1 MTILLNK
8 KTRVC
13 VQGITGGAGAVH
25 TRKMIEAGTNVVS
38 GVTPGKGGAT
48 FDDRIPIFDTVV
60 QAKERSGA
68 NASVI
73 FVPAAYAA
81 DTIMDAA
88 YAGMELV
95 VCVTEGI
102 PAVDMVKVRSFI
114 KQTGT
119 QLIGPNC
126 PGIIAPTVKQN
137 LGIIPYHIAA
147 SGRVGV
153 ISRSGTL
160 TYEAMSQL
168 TSLGIGQSTC
178 IGIGGDPIGG
188 MDFVDCL
195 KLFEED
201 ADTDAVVMIGEIGG
215 VAEEEAAEFIS
226 SNVEI
231 PVVAFIA
238 GSSAPPGK
246 RMGHAGAIISG
257 GKGTAAAKIRAL
269 EKAGVVVASSPAEIG
284 KTLLATGMAPSIVP
298 GPVVSK

>member
-8 KTRVC
+8 KTKVC

-25 TRKMIEAGTNVVS
+25 ARKMIESGTNIVS
-38 GVTPGKGGAT
+38 GVTPGKGGAL
-48 FDDRIPIFDTVV
+48 FDDKIPVFDTVV
-60 QAKERSGA
+60 HAREHSGA

-73 FVPAAYAA
+73 FVPAAFAA

-88 YAGMELV
+88 YAGIELV

-119 QLIGPNC
+119 LLIGPNC
-126 PGIIAPTVKQN
+126 PGVIAPTVKQN
-137 LGIIPYHIAA
+137 LGIIPHQIAS

-160 TYEAMSQL
+160 TYEAMAQL
-168 TSLGIGQSTC
+168 TRLGIGQSTC

-195 KLFEED
+195 KHFEDD

-215 VAEEEAAEFIS
+215 SAEEEAAEYIS

-238 GSSAPPGK
+238 GATAPPGK

-257 GKGTAAAKIRAL
+257 GKGTAAAKIKSL
-269 EKAGVVVASSPAEIG
+269 EKAGVLIAPSPACIG
-284 KTLLATGMAPSIVP
+284 ETLAATGVL
-298 GPVVSK
+298 

>member
-25 TRKMIEAGTNVVS
+25 TRRMLEAGTNIVA
-38 GVTPGKGGAT
+38 GVTPGKGGAM
-48 FDDRIPIFDTVV
+48 FDERIPVFDTVV
-60 QAKERSGA
+60 RAREQTGA
-68 NASVI
+68 NAAVI
-73 FVPAAYAA
+73 FVPAAFAA

-88 YAGMELV
+88 YAGVELV
-95 VCVTEGI
+95 VCITEGI

-114 KQTGT
+114 QQTGT
-119 QLIGPNC
+119 RLIGPNC
-126 PGIIAPTVKQN
+126 PGLIAPTVRQN
-137 LGIIPYHIAA
+137 LGIIPAHIAL

-168 TSLGIGQSTC
+168 TALGIGQSTC

-226 SNVEI
+226 SEVEK

-238 GSSAPPGK
+238 GTSAPPGK

-257 GKGTAAAKIRAL
+257 GRGTARVKIQAL
-269 EKAGVVVASSPAEIG
+269 EKAGVAVAASPARIG
-284 KTLLATGMAPSIVP
+284 ETLKAAAGVSISP
-298 GPVVSK
+298 R

>member
-25 TRKMIEAGTNVVS
+25 TRRMLESGTNIVA
-38 GVTPGKGGAT
+38 GVTPGKGGAM
-48 FDDRIPIFDTVV
+48 FDERIPVFDTVV
-60 QAKERSGA
+60 RAREQTGA
-68 NASVI
+68 NAAVI
-73 FVPAAYAA
+73 FVPAAFAA

-88 YAGMELV
+88 YAGVELV
-95 VCVTEGI
+95 VCITEGI

-114 KQTGT
+114 QQTGT
-119 QLIGPNC
+119 RLIGPNC
-126 PGIIAPTVKQN
+126 PGLIAPTVRQN
-137 LGIIPYHIAA
+137 LGIIPAHIAL

-168 TSLGIGQSTC
+168 TALGIGQSTC

-226 SNVEI
+226 SEMEK

-238 GSSAPPGK
+238 GTSAPPGK

-257 GKGTAAAKIRAL
+257 GRGTASVKIQAL
-269 EKAGVVVASSPAEIG
+269 EKAGVAVAASPARIG
-284 KTLLATGMAPSIVP
+284 EALKAAAG
-298 GPVVSK
+298 VSVSPR

>member
-25 TRKMIEAGTNVVS
+25 TRRMLASGTNIVA
-38 GVTPGKGGAT
+38 GVTPGKGGAM
-48 FDDRIPIFDTVV
+48 FDERIPVFDTVV
-60 QAKERSGA
+60 RAREQTGA
-68 NASVI
+68 NAAVI
-73 FVPAAYAA
+73 FVPAAFAA

-88 YAGMELV
+88 YAGVELV
-95 VCVTEGI
+95 VCITEGI

-114 KQTGT
+114 QQTGT
-119 QLIGPNC
+119 RLIGPNC
-126 PGIIAPTVKQN
+126 PGLIAPTVRQN
-137 LGIIPYHIAA
+137 LGIIPAHIAL

-168 TSLGIGQSTC
+168 TALGIGQSTC

-195 KLFEED
+195 RLFEED

-226 SNVEI
+226 SEMEK

-238 GSSAPPGK
+238 GTSAPPGK

-257 GKGTAAAKIRAL
+257 GRGTAGAKIQAL
-269 EKAGVVVASSPAEIG
+269 EKAGVAVAASPARIG
-284 KTLLATGMAPSIVP
+284 ETLKAAGGVSISP
-298 GPVVSK
+298 R

>member
-25 TRKMIEAGTNVVS
+25 TRRMLESGTNIVA
-38 GVTPGKGGAT
+38 GVTPGKGGAM
-48 FDDRIPIFDTVV
+48 FDERIPVFDTVV
-60 QAKERSGA
+60 RAREQTGA
-68 NASVI
+68 NAAVI
-73 FVPAAYAA
+73 FVPAAFAA

-88 YAGMELV
+88 YAGVELV
-95 VCVTEGI
+95 VCITEGI

-114 KQTGT
+114 QQTGT
-119 QLIGPNC
+119 RLIGPNC
-126 PGIIAPTVKQN
+126 PGLIAPTVRQN
-137 LGIIPYHIAA
+137 LGIIPAHIAL

-168 TSLGIGQSTC
+168 TALGIGQSTC

-195 KLFEED
+195 RLFEED

-226 SNVEI
+226 SEMEK

-238 GSSAPPGK
+238 GTSAPPGK

-257 GKGTAAAKIRAL
+257 GRGTASAKIQSL
-269 EKAGVVVASSPAEIG
+269 EKAGVAVAASPARIGETLKAASEI
-284 KTLLATGMAPSIVP
+284 SISP
-298 GPVVSK
+298 L

>member
-25 TRKMIEAGTNVVS
+25 TRRMLESGTNIVA
-38 GVTPGKGGAT
+38 GVTPGKLGT
-48 FDDRIPIFDTVV
+48 MFDERIPVFDTVV
-60 QAKERSGA
+60 RAREQTGA
-68 NASVI
+68 NAAVI
-73 FVPAAYAA
+73 FVPAAFAA

-88 YAGMELV
+88 YAGVELV
-95 VCVTEGI
+95 VCITEGI

-114 KQTGT
+114 QQTGT
-119 QLIGPNC
+119 RLIGPNC
-126 PGIIAPTVKQN
+126 PGLIAPTVRQN
-137 LGIIPYHIAA
+137 LGIIPAHIAL

-168 TSLGIGQSTC
+168 TALGIGQSTC

-226 SNVEI
+226 SEMEK

-238 GSSAPPGK
+238 GTSAPPGK

-257 GKGTAAAKIRAL
+257 GRGTASVKIQAL
-269 EKAGVVVASSPAEIG
+269 EKAGVAVTASPARIG
-284 KTLLATGMAPSIVP
+284 EALKAAAG
-298 GPVVSK
+298 VSVSPR

>member
-25 TRKMIEAGTNVVS
+25 TRRMLESGTNIVA
-38 GVTPGKGGAT
+38 GVTPGKGGAM
-48 FDDRIPIFDTVV
+48 FDERIPVFDTVV
-60 QAKERSGA
+60 RAREQTGA
-68 NASVI
+68 NAAVI

-88 YAGMELV
+88 YAGVELV
-95 VCVTEGI
+95 VCITEGI

-114 KQTGT
+114 QQTGT
-119 QLIGPNC
+119 RLIGPNC
-126 PGIIAPTVKQN
+126 PGLIAPTVRQN
-137 LGIIPYHIAA
+137 LGIIPAHIAL

-168 TSLGIGQSTC
+168 TALGIGQSTC

-226 SNVEI
+226 SEMEK

-238 GSSAPPGK
+238 GTSAPPGK

-257 GKGTAAAKIRAL
+257 GRGTASVKIQAL
-269 EKAGVVVASSPAEIG
+269 EKAGVAVTASPARIG
-284 KTLLATGMAPSIVP
+284 EALKAAAG
-298 GPVVSK
+298 VSVSPR

>member
-25 TRKMIEAGTNVVS
+25 TRRMLEAGTNIVA
-38 GVTPGKGGAT
+38 GVTPGKGGAM
-48 FDDRIPIFDTVV
+48 FDERIPVFDTVV
-60 QAKERSGA
+60 RAREQTGA
-68 NASVI
+68 NAAVI
-73 FVPAAYAA
+73 FVPAAFAA

-88 YAGMELV
+88 YAGVELV
-95 VCVTEGI
+95 VCITEGI

-114 KQTGT
+114 QQTGT
-119 QLIGPNC
+119 RLIGPNC
-126 PGIIAPTVKQN
+126 PGLIAPTVRQN
-137 LGIIPYHIAA
+137 LGIIPAHIAL

-168 TSLGIGQSTC
+168 TALGIGQSTC

-195 KLFEED
+195 RLFEED

-226 SNVEI
+226 SEMEK

-238 GSSAPPGK
+238 GTSAPPGK

-257 GKGTAAAKIRAL
+257 GRGTAGAKIQAL
-269 EKAGVVVASSPAEIG
+269 EKAGVVVAASPARIG
-284 KTLLATGMAPSIVP
+284 EALKAAAGVSISP
-298 GPVVSK
+298 R

>member
-1 MTILLNK
+1 MTILLSR

-25 TRKMIEAGTNVVS
+25 TRKMIEAGTNVVA
-38 GVTPGKGGAT
+38 GVTPGKGLST
-48 FDDRIPIFDTVV
+48 FDNKIPVFDTVV
-60 QAKERSGA
+60 RAKEQTGA
-68 NASVI
+68 NATVI
-73 FVPAAYAA
+73 FVPAAFAA

-95 VCVTEGI
+95 VCITEGI

-114 KQTGT
+114 QQTGT
-119 QLIGPNC
+119 RLIGPNC
-126 PGIIAPTVKQN
+126 PGLIAPTVRQN
-137 LGIIPYHIAA
+137 LGIIPSSIAL

-160 TYEAMSQL
+160 TYEAMAQL
-168 TSLGIGQSTC
+168 TALGIGQSTC

-195 KLFEED
+195 KLFEAD

-215 VAEEEAAEFIS
+215 VAEEEAAEFIAS
-226 SNVEI
+226 EMEK

-238 GSSAPPGK
+238 GATAPPGK

-257 GKGTAAAKIRAL
+257 GRGAAKDKIAAL
-269 EKAGVVVASSPAEIG
+269 EKAGVTIASSPARIG
-284 KTLLATGMAPSIVP
+284 ETLHATGAIHLTGEYETV
-298 GPVVSK
+298 